1 MQPLDTAT
9 YLVISPFLLLFLF
22 CFCLFYFILFL
33 GSLNWMSS
41 GYRWDRKNGVVGLV
55 NPFDFITGRSGPVP
69 GFADLTGVVN
79 EC

>member
-1 MQPLDTAT
+1 
-9 YLVISPFLLLFLF
+9 
-22 CFCLFYFILFL
+22 
-33 GSLNWMSS
+33 MSS

-55 NPFDFITGRSGPVP
+55 NPFDFNTGRSGPVP